1 MRRRVTDLLADSGQS
16 TAFYPDFLAWKGKNI
31 FALDTKGEHIL
42 ESELGRKLLAIDPN
56 PKAKTKLPERLRL
69 RPSSSLL
76 TWSFPLVYAILS
88 MLTQGPAV
96 T

>member
-1 MRRRVTDLLADSGQS
+1 MPAASDPHAARLAFQWVSVLPDRRWLLM
-16 TAFYPDFLAWKGKNI
+16 AFPAWLRG
-31 FALDTKGEHIL
+31 T
-42 ESELGRKLLAIDPN
+42 ELSVLRS
-56 PKAKTKLPERLRL
+56 LPERLRL

-76 TWSFPLVYAILS
+76 TWSFPLAYAILS

>member
-1 MRRRVTDLLADSGQS
+1 MFGVQVVTNDGGDVSGRRAIGRALAFPLS
-16 TAFYPDFLAWKGKNI
+16 FL
-31 FALDTKGEHIL
+31 IL
-42 ESELGRKLLAIDPN
+42 CLGFLGI
-56 PKAKTKLPERLRL
+56 LPERLRL

-76 TWSFPLVYAILS
+76 TWSFPLAYAILS